1 MDEANFMNEGGV
13 VVTNTRAVIN
23 GTMYAM
29 ANVTSVSMGAIPP
42 SRGGAVGLALVG
54 ALIAGVADGGGQA
67 FGGLLLVVGVL
78 WAILVKPTFL
88 VRLGSASGEAT
99 ALASKDE
106 TYVARVVQAL
116 QQAVIA
122 RG

>member
-42 SRGGAVGLALVG
+42 SRGGAGVCRRRRDPALVR
-54 ALIAGVADGGGQA
+54 
-67 FGGLLLVVGVL
+67 
-78 WAILVKPTFL
+78 
-88 VRLGSASGEAT
+88 RL
-99 ALASKDE
+99 
-106 TYVARVVQAL
+106 
-116 QQAVIA
+116 
-122 RG
+122 